1 MKSFVRILSLLKPYL
16 PYVLLAAFLNML
28 TVIFSIG
35 SVGAL
40 IPILNLIFDT
50 PGTDLSHAAEWKLAL
65 AELVESYKVEHGPGK
80 TLQTTVFLTLCI
92 FILKNLSR
100 YSALYILAPVRNGI
114 VAQLKKQL
122 HDKWMSLSLRQHSE
136 LKKGDM
142 LTRATADLNEIEWSM
157 LKGMEGFVRDP
168 LMILGTLILLF
179 TMSPKLTLLA
189 IAIIPIS
196 GGLIATV
203 GKSLKRSAKQAQ
215 EELGQNTS
223 ALEEVLTNLPVIKA
237 FVAERAMSNRYQ
249 ASLKLWTKHMVS
261 VFRKRDLSSPI
272 AEVLGVSVL
281 LIVLYLGGMEV
292 VAGRSMTGGELIA
305 FVVLFYQLIPAFKNV
320 TNALYDIQKGNASA
334 ARVFEVLDLEEARN
348 GHITPNARQWSEDIR
363 LKNVFFSYDDTEVLK
378 DLNLLI
384 PAGKTTAIVGPSGS
398 GKTTLLYLLAGFAHP
413 QQGSISMGS
422 LDLKEAE
429 LKAYRNKIGWVP
441 QQPLLFNTDF
451 ENNIALG
458 SEHNKAKINQALE
471 AAYCT
476 EFTSQWPK
484 GKPIGEGG
492 ASLSGG
498 QRQRLSIAR
507 AFYVNPKLLLLDE
520 ATAALDNESEAR
532 VQQALE
538 VLMKERTTVV
548 VAHRLSTIKNADQI
562 AYVEDGKVVELGT
575 HLELIEN
582 GGKYAAL
589 VNLGNLNADS

>member
-1 MKSFVRILSLLKPYL
+1 M
-16 PYVLLAAFLNML
+16 
-28 TVIFSIG
+28 
-35 SVGAL
+35 
-40 IPILNLIFDT
+40 
-50 PGTDLSHAAEWKLAL
+50 
-65 AELVESYKVEHGPGK
+65 
-80 TLQTTVFLTLCI
+80 
-92 FILKNLSR
+92 
-100 YSALYILAPVRNGI
+100 
-114 VAQLKKQL
+114 
-122 HDKWMSLSLRQHSE
+122 
-136 LKKGDM
+136 
-142 LTRATADLNEIEWSM
+142 
-157 LKGMEGFVRDP
+157 
-168 LMILGTLILLF
+168 
-179 TMSPKLTLLA
+179 
-189 IAIIPIS
+189 
-196 GGLIATV
+196 
-203 GKSLKRSAKQAQ
+203 
-215 EELGQNTS
+215 
-223 ALEEVLTNLPVIKA
+223 
-237 FVAERAMSNRYQ
+237 
-249 ASLKLWTKHMVS
+249 
-261 VFRKRDLSSPI
+261 
-272 AEVLGVSVL
+272 
-281 LIVLYLGGMEV
+281 
-292 VAGRSMTGGELIA
+292 
-305 FVVLFYQLIPAFKNV
+305 
-320 TNALYDIQKGNASA
+320 
-334 ARVFEVLDLEEARN
+334 
-348 GHITPNARQWSEDIR
+348 
-363 LKNVFFSYDDTEVLK
+363 LK

-413 QQGSISMGS
+413 QQGSVSMGS

-476 EFTSQWPK
+476 EFTSQWAQ

>member
-1 MKSFVRILSLLKPYL
+1 MKSFARILSLLKPYMPL
-16 PYVLLAAFLNML
+16 VVLAAVFNML

-50 PGTDLSHAAEWKLAL
+50 PGTELSNAAGWKLAL
-65 AELVESYKVEHGPGK
+65 AELVESYKAQHGATK
-80 TLQTTVFLTLCI
+80 TLQATVVITFCI
-92 FILKNLSR
+92 FILKNISR
-100 YSALYILAPVRNGI
+100 YAALFTLAPVRNGV
-114 VAQLKKQL
+114 VAYLKQQL
-122 HDKWMSLSLRQHSE
+122 HDKWIALSLRKHSD

-168 LMILGTLILLF
+168 LMIIGTLVLLF

-203 GKSLKRSAKQAQ
+203 GRSLKKSAKKAQ

-223 ALEEVLTNLPVIKA
+223 ALEEVLTNLPIIKA
-237 FVAERAMSNRYQ
+237 FVAEEAMSKRYEQ
-249 ASLKLWTKHMVS
+249 SLSAWTAHMVS

-281 LIVLYLGGMEV
+281 LVVLYLGGMEV
-292 VAGRSMTGGELIA
+292 IAGRSLTGGELIA

-334 ARVFEVLDLEEARN
+334 ARVFEVLDMEEAKN
-348 GHITPNARQWSEDIR
+348 GSIAPKDSQWQEDI
-363 LKNVFFSYDDTEVLK
+363 KFSGVQFSYDEHPIINQLE
-378 DLNLLI
+378 LII
-384 PAGKTTAIVGPSGS
+384 PAGKTTALVGPSGS
-398 GKTTLLYLLAGFAHP
+398 GKTTLLHLLAGFAHP
-413 QQGSISMGS
+413 QQGSISLGD
-422 LDLKEAE
+422 LDLQNAE
-429 LKAYRNKIGWVP
+429 LKAYRRNLGWVP
-441 QQPLLFNTDF
+441 QQPLLFNTSF
-451 ENNIALG
+451 AGNVALG
-458 SEHNKAKINQALE
+458 STPDLTKVGEALE
-471 AAYCT
+471 AAYCS
-476 EFTSQWPK
+476 EFAGDWAE

-492 ASLSGG
+492 STLSGG

-507 AFYVNPKLLLLDE
+507 AFYADPKLLLLDE

-538 VLMKERTTVV
+538 GLMRDRTTVV

-562 AYVEDGKVVELGT
+562 AYIDEGRVVELGT
-575 HLELIEN
+575 HAELIEK

-589 VNLGNLNADS
+589 VNLGDLNAE

>member
-1 MKSFVRILSLLKPYL
+1 MKSFARILSLLKPYMPL
-16 PYVLLAAFLNML
+16 VVLAAVFNML

-50 PGTDLSHAAEWKLAL
+50 PGTELSNAAGWKLAL
-65 AELVESYKVEHGPGK
+65 AELVESYKAQHGATK
-80 TLQTTVFLTLCI
+80 TLQATVVITFCI
-92 FILKNLSR
+92 FILKNISR
-100 YSALYILAPVRNGI
+100 YAALFTLAPVRNGV
-114 VAQLKKQL
+114 VAYLKQQL
-122 HDKWMSLSLRQHSE
+122 HDKWIALSLRKHSD

-168 LMILGTLILLF
+168 LMIIGTLVLLF

-203 GKSLKRSAKQAQ
+203 GRSLKKSAKKAQ

-223 ALEEVLTNLPVIKA
+223 ALEEVLTNLPIIKA
-237 FVAERAMSNRYQ
+237 FVAEEAMSKRYEQ
-249 ASLKLWTKHMVS
+249 SLSAWTVHMVS

-281 LIVLYLGGMEV
+281 LVVLYLGGMEV
-292 VAGRSMTGGELIA
+292 IAGRSLTGGELIA

-334 ARVFEVLDLEEARN
+334 ARVFEVLDMEEAKN
-348 GHITPNARQWSEDIR
+348 GSIAPKDSQWQEDI
-363 LKNVFFSYDDTEVLK
+363 KFSGVQFSYDEHPIINQLE
-378 DLNLLI
+378 LII
-384 PAGKTTAIVGPSGS
+384 PAGKTTALVGPSGS
-398 GKTTLLYLLAGFAHP
+398 GKTTLLHLLAGFAHP
-413 QQGSISMGS
+413 QQGSISLGD
-422 LDLKEAE
+422 LDLQNAE
-429 LKAYRNKIGWVP
+429 LKAYRRNLGWVP
-441 QQPLLFNTDF
+441 QQPLLFNTSF
-451 ENNIALG
+451 AGNVALG
-458 SEHNKAKINQALE
+458 STPDLTKVGEALE
-471 AAYCT
+471 AAYCS
-476 EFTSQWPK
+476 EFAGDWAE

-492 ASLSGG
+492 STLSGG

-507 AFYVNPKLLLLDE
+507 AFYADPKLLLLDE

-538 VLMKERTTVV
+538 GLMRDRTTVV

-562 AYVEDGKVVELGT
+562 AYIEEGRVVELGT
-575 HLELIEN
+575 HAELIEK

-589 VNLGNLNADS
+589 VNLGDLNAE

>member
-1 MKSFVRILSLLKPYL
+1 MKSFARILSLLKPYMPL
-16 PYVLLAAFLNML
+16 VVLAAAFNIL

-50 PGTDLSHAAEWKLAL
+50 PGIDLANIPAWKLAL
-65 AELVESYKVEHGPGK
+65 AEIVESYKAQHGAVK
-80 TLQTTVFLTLCI
+80 TLYVTVIVTLCI
-92 FILKNLSR
+92 FILKNISR
-100 YSALYILAPVRNGI
+100 YAALFTLSPVRNGI
-114 VAQLKKQL
+114 VSYLKQQL
-122 HDKWMSLSLRQHSE
+122 HDKWIALSLRQHGD

-168 LMILGTLILLF
+168 LMIVGTLVLLF

-196 GGLIATV
+196 AGLIATV
-203 GKSLKRSAKQAQ
+203 GRSLKKSAKKAQ

-223 ALEEVLTNLPVIKA
+223 ALEEVLTNLPIIKA
-237 FVAERAMSNRYQ
+237 FVAEEAMSARY
-249 ASLKLWTKHMVS
+249 AKSLSAWTRHMVS

-281 LIVLYLGGMEV
+281 LVVLYLGGMEV
-292 VAGRSMTGGELIA
+292 IAGRSLTGGELIA

-334 ARVFEVLDLEEARN
+334 ARVFEVLDMEEPRSGSIA
-348 GHITPNARQWSEDIR
+348 PKQEQWQEDIIFSGV
-363 LKNVFFSYDDTEVLK
+363 LFSYDERPVINN
-378 DLNLLI
+378 LNLTI
-384 PAGKTTAIVGPSGS
+384 PSGKTTALVGPSGS
-398 GKTTLLYLLAGFAHP
+398 GKTTLLHLLAGFAHP
-413 QQGSISMGS
+413 QQGSISLGS
-422 LDLKEAE
+422 LNLQDTE
-429 LKAYRNKIGWVP
+429 LKAYRQNLGWVP
-441 QQPLLFNTDF
+441 QQPLLFNSSF
-451 ENNIALG
+451 AGNVALG
-458 SEHNKAKINQALE
+458 STPDIPRVAAALE

-476 EFTSQWPK
+476 EFASNWSA
-484 GKPIGEGG
+484 GKVIGEGG
-492 ASLSGG
+492 SSLSGG

-507 AFYVNPKLLLLDE
+507 AFYVDPKLLLLDE
-520 ATAALDNESEAR
+520 ATAALDNESEAK

-538 VLMKERTTVV
+538 GLMKERTTVV

-562 AYVEDGKVVELGT
+562 AYIEEGRVIELGT
-575 HLELIEN
+575 HAELIEK

-589 VNLGNLNADS
+589 VNLGDLKAE

>member
-1 MKSFVRILSLLKPYL
+1 MPLV
-16 PYVLLAAFLNML
+16 VLAAVFNML

-50 PGTDLSHAAEWKLAL
+50 PGTELSNAAGWKLAL
-65 AELVESYKVEHGPGK
+65 AELVESYKAQHGASK
-80 TLQTTVFLTLCI
+80 TLQATVAITFCI
-92 FILKNLSR
+92 FILKNISR
-100 YSALYILAPVRNGI
+100 YAALFTLAPVRNGV
-114 VAQLKKQL
+114 VAYLKQQL
-122 HDKWMSLSLRQHSE
+122 HDKWIALSLRKHSH

-168 LMILGTLILLF
+168 LMIIGTLVLLF

-203 GKSLKRSAKQAQ
+203 GRSLKKSAKKAQ

-223 ALEEVLTNLPVIKA
+223 ALEEVLTNLPIIKA
-237 FVAERAMSNRYQ
+237 FVAEEAMSKRYEQ
-249 ASLKLWTKHMVS
+249 SLAAWTRHMVS

-281 LIVLYLGGMEV
+281 LVVLYLGGMEV
-292 VAGRSMTGGELIA
+292 IAGRSLTGGELIA

-334 ARVFEVLDLEEARN
+334 ARVFEVLDMAEAKN
-348 GHITPNARQWSEDIR
+348 GSIAPKDSQWQEDI
-363 LKNVFFSYDDTEVLK
+363 KFSGVQFAYDEHPIINQLE
-378 DLNLLI
+378 LII
-384 PAGKTTAIVGPSGS
+384 PAGKTTALVGPSGS
-398 GKTTLLYLLAGFAHP
+398 GKTTLLHLLAGFSHP
-413 QQGSISMGS
+413 QQGSISLGD
-422 LDLKEAE
+422 LDLQNAE
-429 LKAYRNKIGWVP
+429 LKAFRRNLGWVP
-441 QQPLLFNTDF
+441 QQPLLFNTSF
-451 ENNIALG
+451 AGNVALG
-458 SEHNKAKINQALE
+458 STPDLTKVGEALE

-476 EFTSQWPK
+476 EFAGDWAE

-492 ASLSGG
+492 STLSGG

-507 AFYVNPKLLLLDE
+507 AFYADPKLLLLDE

-538 VLMKERTTVV
+538 GLMKDRTTVV

-562 AYVEDGKVVELGT
+562 AYIEEGRVVELGT
-575 HLELIEN
+575 HAELIEK

-589 VNLGNLNADS
+589 VNLGDLNAE

>member
-1 MKSFVRILSLLKPYL
+1 MKSFARILSLLKPYMPL
-16 PYVLLAAFLNML
+16 VVLAAVFNML

-50 PGTDLSHAAEWKLAL
+50 PGTELSNAAGWKLAL
-65 AELVESYKVEHGPGK
+65 AELVESYKAQHGATK
-80 TLQTTVFLTLCI
+80 TLQATVVITFCI
-92 FILKNLSR
+92 FILKNISR
-100 YSALYILAPVRNGI
+100 YAALFTLAPVRNGV
-114 VAQLKKQL
+114 VAYLKQQL
-122 HDKWMSLSLRQHSE
+122 HDKWIALSLRRHSD

-168 LMILGTLILLF
+168 LMIIGTLVLLF

-203 GKSLKRSAKQAQ
+203 GRSLKKSAKKAQ

-223 ALEEVLTNLPVIKA
+223 ALEEVLTNLPIIKA
-237 FVAERAMSNRYQ
+237 FVAEEAMSKRYEQ
-249 ASLKLWTKHMVS
+249 SLSAWTRHMVS

-281 LIVLYLGGMEV
+281 LVVLYLGGMEV
-292 VAGRSMTGGELIA
+292 IAGRSLTGGELIA

-334 ARVFEVLDLEEARN
+334 ARVFEVLDMEEASN
-348 GHITPNARQWSEDIR
+348 GSIAPKQEQWQEDI
-363 LKNVFFSYDDTEVLK
+363 KFSGVQFSYDEHLIINQLELT
-378 DLNLLI
+378 I
-384 PAGKTTAIVGPSGS
+384 PAGKTTALVGPSGS
-398 GKTTLLYLLAGFAHP
+398 GKTTLLHLLAGFAHP
-413 QQGSISMGS
+413 QQGAISLGN
-422 LDLKEAE
+422 LNLQDAE
-429 LKAYRNKIGWVP
+429 LKAYRRNLGWVP
-441 QQPLLFNTDF
+441 QQPLLFNTSF
-451 ENNIALG
+451 AGNVALG
-458 SEHNKAKINQALE
+458 STPDLTKVGEALE

-476 EFTSQWPK
+476 EFAGDWAE

-492 ASLSGG
+492 STLSGG

-507 AFYVNPKLLLLDE
+507 AFYADPKLLLLDE

-538 VLMKERTTVV
+538 GLMKDRTTVV

-562 AYVEDGKVVELGT
+562 AYIEEGRVVELGT
-575 HLELIEN
+575 HAELIEK

-589 VNLGNLNADS
+589 VNLGDLNAE

>member
-1 MKSFVRILSLLKPYL
+1 MKSFARILSLLKPYMPL
-16 PYVLLAAFLNML
+16 VVLAAVFNML

-50 PGTDLSHAAEWKLAL
+50 PGTELSNAAGWKLAL
-65 AELVESYKVEHGPGK
+65 AELVESYKAQHGATK
-80 TLQTTVFLTLCI
+80 TLQATVVITFCI
-92 FILKNLSR
+92 FILKNISR
-100 YSALYILAPVRNGI
+100 YAALFTLAPVRNGV
-114 VAQLKKQL
+114 VAYLKQQL
-122 HDKWMSLSLRQHSE
+122 HDKWIALSLRRHSD

-168 LMILGTLILLF
+168 LMIIGTLVLLF

-203 GKSLKRSAKQAQ
+203 GRSLKKSAKKAQ

-223 ALEEVLTNLPVIKA
+223 ALEEVLTNLPIIKA
-237 FVAERAMSNRYQ
+237 FVAEEAMSKRYEQ
-249 ASLKLWTKHMVS
+249 SLSAWTAHMVS

-281 LIVLYLGGMEV
+281 LVVLYLGGMEV
-292 VAGRSMTGGELIA
+292 IAGRSLTGGELIA

-334 ARVFEVLDLEEARN
+334 ARVFEVLDMEEAKN
-348 GHITPNARQWSEDIR
+348 GSIAPKDSQWQEDI
-363 LKNVFFSYDDTEVLK
+363 KFSGVQFSYDEHPIINQLE
-378 DLNLLI
+378 LII
-384 PAGKTTAIVGPSGS
+384 PAGKTTALVGPSGS
-398 GKTTLLYLLAGFAHP
+398 GKTTLLHLLAGFAHP
-413 QQGSISMGS
+413 QQGSISLGD
-422 LDLKEAE
+422 LDLQNAE
-429 LKAYRNKIGWVP
+429 LKAYRRNLGWVP
-441 QQPLLFNTDF
+441 QQPLLFNTSF
-451 ENNIALG
+451 AGNVALG
-458 SEHNKAKINQALE
+458 STPDLTKVGEALE
-471 AAYCT
+471 AAYCS
-476 EFTSQWPK
+476 EFAGDWAE

-492 ASLSGG
+492 STLSGG

-507 AFYVNPKLLLLDE
+507 AFYADPKLLLLDE

-538 VLMKERTTVV
+538 GLMRDRTTVV

-562 AYVEDGKVVELGT
+562 AYIEEGRVVELGT
-575 HLELIEN
+575 HAELIEK

-589 VNLGNLNADS
+589 VNLGDLNAE

>member
-1 MKSFVRILSLLKPYL
+1 MKSFVRILSLLKSYW

-28 TVIFSIG
+28 TVLFSIG

-65 AELVESYKVEHGPGK
+65 AELVESYKIKHGPSK

-92 FILKNLSR
+92 FICKNLSR
-100 YSALYILAPVRNGI
+100 YGALYILAPVRNGI

-122 HDKWMSLSLRQHSE
+122 HDKWMFLSLRQHSA

-168 LMILGTLILLF
+168 LMILGTLMVLF
-179 TMSPKLTLLA
+179 TMSPTLTLLA

-203 GKSLKRSAKQAQ
+203 GKSLKKSAKKAQ

-223 ALEEVLTNLPVIKA
+223 TLEEVLTNLPVIKA
-237 FVAERAMSNRYQ
+237 FVAERAMSDRYQ
-249 ASLKLWTKHMVS
+249 ESLKLWTKHMVS

-281 LIVLYLGGMEV
+281 LIVLYLGGIEV
-292 VAGRSMTGGELIA
+292 VTGRSMTGGELIA

-348 GHITPNARQWSEDIR
+348 GHIVPNAQQWGEDIS
-363 LKNVFFSYDDTEVLK
+363 LKNVFFSYEDKVVLK
-378 DLNLLI
+378 DLDLLI

-413 QQGSISMGS
+413 QRGSISLGN
-422 LDLKEAE
+422 LNLKEAE
-429 LKAYRNKIGWVP
+429 LKAYRKKLGWVP

-458 SEHNKAKINQALE
+458 SEHDKAKINQALE

-476 EFTSQWPK
+476 EFTSQWAK

-507 AFYVNPKLLLLDE
+507 AFCVNPKLLLLDE

-562 AYVEDGKVVELGT
+562 AYLEDGKVVELGT

>member
-1 MKSFVRILSLLKPYL
+1 MKSFVRILSLLKPFL
-16 PYVLLAAFLNML
+16 SYVLLAAFLNML
-28 TVIFSIG
+28 TVMFSIG

-50 PGTDLSHAAEWKLAL
+50 PGTDLTNAAEWKLSL
-65 AELVESYKVEHGPGK
+65 AETVEMYKAKHGPSK
-80 TLQTTVFLTLCI
+80 TLKTTVVLTLCI
-92 FILKNLSR
+92 FVLKNLSR
-100 YSALYILAPVRNGI
+100 YGALYILAPVRNGV
-114 VAQLKKQL
+114 VAQLKQQL
-122 HDKWMSLSLRQHSE
+122 HDKWLALSLRQHDD

-168 LMILGTLILLF
+168 LMIVGTLILLF

-203 GKSLKRSAKQAQ
+203 GRSLKRSAKKAQ

-223 ALEEVLTNLPVIKA
+223 TLEEVLTNLPVIKA
-237 FVAERAMSNRYQ
+237 FVAEKAMSNRYQ
-249 ASLKLWTKHMVS
+249 ESLKLWTKHMVS

-272 AEVLGVSVL
+272 AEILGVSVL
-281 LIVLYLGGMEV
+281 LIVLYLGGIEV
-292 VAGRSMTGGELIA
+292 IAGRTMTGGELIA

-334 ARVFEVLDLEEARN
+334 ARVFEVLDMQDAQTGN
-348 GHITPNARQWSEDIR
+348 IMPNSKQWREDIIFN
-363 LKNVFFSYDDTEVLK
+363 NVFFSYEESPVLK
-378 DLNLLI
+378 DLSLII
-384 PAGKTTAIVGPSGS
+384 PAGKTTALVGPSGS

-413 QQGSISMGS
+413 QRGSISLGN
-422 LDLKEAE
+422 LDLNEVE
-429 LKAYRNKIGWVP
+429 LKAFRRKLGWVP
-441 QQPLLFNTDF
+441 QQPLLFNTNF

-458 SEHNKAKINQALE
+458 SKLNEAKINQALE

-476 EFTSQWPK
+476 EFTSQWTK

-492 ASLSGG
+492 GSLSGG

-507 AFYVNPKLLLLDE
+507 AFYADPKLLLLDE
-520 ATAALDNESEAR
+520 ATAALDNESESR

-538 VLMKERTTVV
+538 VLMEERTTVV

-562 AYVEDGKVVELGT
+562 AYVEDGCVEELGT
-575 HLELIEN
+575 HVELIKK

-589 VNLGNLNADS
+589 VNLGNLNAES